1 MATKFN
7 GTQVSLG
14 ATALNPTSVT
24 VSSGASAANVST
36 TVSTEHKM
44 ISGLSEHSIECD
56 VKGCPA
62 QAHGAT
68 GALTVA
74 WTDGGTVGTL
84 AACVVTRV
92 TCRGRLDGPIEGSV
106 RFRKARA

>member
-7 GTQVSLG
+7 GTQVTLG

-24 VSSGASAANVST
+24 VSNGASAADVT
-36 TVSTEHKM
+36 TSVSTEHKV
-44 ISGLSEHSIECD
+44 ISGLPEMSVDCE

-68 GALTVA
+68 GSLTVA
-74 WTDGGTVGTL
+74 WTDGGTIGTL
-84 AACVVTRV
+84 TACVVTRV

-106 RFRKARA
+106 RFRKARS